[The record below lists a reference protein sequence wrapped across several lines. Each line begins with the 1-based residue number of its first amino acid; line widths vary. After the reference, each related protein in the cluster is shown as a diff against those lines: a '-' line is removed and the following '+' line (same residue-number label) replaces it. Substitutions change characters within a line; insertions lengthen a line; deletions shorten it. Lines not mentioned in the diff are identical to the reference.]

1 MAETPKR
8 KTSMWSRLWY
18 ALTFREHPDVAE
30 CHNTIVRVRRQM
42 KADIEGAR
50 LSVERG
56 KRELRKLER
65 HRSQTETLFG
75 VAAEAPEES
84 NGTHDR
90 TSDATQ
96 G

>member
-1 MAETPKR
+1 
-8 KTSMWSRLWY
+8 MWSRLWY
-18 ALTFREHPDVAE
+18 LLTFREPPAVAE
-30 CHNTIVRVRRQM
+30 CHNTIVQARQEL
-42 KADIEGAR
+42 KAQVAGAT

-65 HRSQTETLFG
+65 HRSKTETLLG
-75 VAAEAPEES
+75 VPGARPGAP

-90 TSDATQ
+90 EPDAAQ